1 MSSKVKSSANDF
13 DTRSIIMKTKFF
25 LMLLVAASIQV
36 SCNLQVQTEP
46 EEWAIVLHAGAGGT
60 EAMPAEDEAAYCIF
74 LNEAL
79 EQGKSILI
87 SGGSALD
94 AVEATVLYLEDCP
107 LFNAGKGAV
116 MTSDGR
122 HELDASIMDGRD
134 LSAGAVG
141 GVTDIKNPIK
151 AARLVMEKTPHV
163 LLIGEGASYFAR
175 EQGLEIVPNSYFSTE
190 RSKIELER
198 ALAEKKTGSPIG
210 TVGCVALDREGNIA
224 AATSTGG
231 MTGKKWGRVGDVPI
245 IGASTIADNNFVGVS
260 STGHGELWIRRSVAH
275 DIYALMDYK
284 GLPLKDAVHEVIWNK
299 IDKMEGSGGGVICI
313 DRFGNIVMDFNT
325 HIMYRAWAKASG
337 DSGAAVNK

>member
-1 MSSKVKSSANDF
+1 LRNREKSSVRDF
-13 DTRSIIMKTKFF
+13 NINYIIMKTKF
-25 LMLLVAASIQV
+25 LLVLIAAASMLI
-36 SCNLQVQTEP
+36 SCKQQVQPER
-46 EEWAIVLHAGAGGT
+46 EEWAIVLHGGAGGSH
-60 EAMPAEDEAAYCIF
+60 AMSTEDEAAYCIF

-79 EQGKSILI
+79 EQGKTILA

-94 AVEATVLYLEDCP
+94 AVQATVIYLEDCP

-134 LSAGAVG
+134 LSAGAVA

-163 LLIGEGASYFAR
+163 LLIGEGASFFAR
-175 EQGLEIVPNSYFSTE
+175 EQGLEIVPNSYFTTE
-190 RSKIELER
+190 SSKVELER
-198 ALAEKKTGSPIG
+198 ALAEKRTGAPIG

-284 GLPLKDAVHEVIWNK
+284 GLSLKDAVHEVIWNK

-337 DSGAAVNK
+337 ESGAAVN